1 MRVLIYAHAFA
12 PKIGGAETYVM
23 LLAGGLVGRPEV
35 HEVTMAT
42 PTPAEGF
49 DDASL
54 PFRVVRRPSL
64 RSLWRLVGKA
74 DVVMLAG
81 PCLAPLAMAHARHRP
96 VAVEHHGYQ
105 AVCPNG
111 LLFQQ
116 PHGSVCSGHFMHRRY
131 DRCLRCVHATGGWRQ
146 AVVKVLATFPRRWMV
161 AKAAANV
168 GITRHVAQRIALPR
182 CEVVYHGVPDPGRA
196 GNGPSADLTT
206 FAYVG

>member
-1 MRVLIYAHAFA
+1 MLRPTYLSAVPAISWRFPTSGPRGGVEAERASMRILIYAHAFA

-74 DVVMLAG
+74 DVVMLA
-81 PCLAPLAMAHARHRP
+81 
-96 VAVEHHGYQ
+96 
-105 AVCPNG
+105 
-111 LLFQQ
+111 
-116 PHGSVCSGHFMHRRY
+116 
-131 DRCLRCVHATGGWRQ
+131 
-146 AVVKVLATFPRRWMV
+146 
-161 AKAAANV
+161 
-168 GITRHVAQRIALPR
+168 
-182 CEVVYHGVPDPGRA
+182 
-196 GNGPSADLTT
+196 
-206 FAYVG
+206 